1 MFLGKFCDA
10 FRAEKISVDANRKFS
25 VTSGDVVGRD
35 IESDC
40 VGLVGSGIKNV
51 ARRGEMEEL
60 AGRG

>member
-40 VGLVGSGIKNV
+40 VRVVGGGIKNV
-51 ARRGEMEEL
+51 VRRGEIEEL
-60 AGRG
+60 TVRG